1 MIDQN
6 ITSSVLR
13 KKNILICIT
22 GSIAAYKSCEIIRF
36 LRKENA
42 NIWVAMTKSAQKFV
56 GKATFAALSAN
67 EVLTDIFPDTPKAG
81 LEHIELSHTMD
92 GIIILPA
99 TANILGK
106 AANGVA
112 DDLVSTLLSVC
123 EQPTLF
129 VPAMNSRMWENP
141 ATMDAISKLKNREKA
156 ILNPDSGYLA
166 SLHEGTGRL
175 PGNTEIMNAIRE
187 LFSPP
192 LPLKNIHVLVTAG
205 PTHESID
212 PVRYLTNRSS
222 GKMGFAL
229 AEVARDLGAD
239 VTLITG
245 PVFLPDPAEIH
256 IINVTTVHQMLESIQ
271 KCISKSKWDYIIMAA
286 APADYYLEGP
296 SESKIKRKSEKL
308 SLSLSTAP
316 DILKSIKDSTDSV
329 IVAFA
334 LETENGKEEAL
345 RKMKDKGADYIILNY
360 ANEEGAGFESSTNR
374 VTIFSKNG
382 DEINLKKDR
391 KDRIARKIF
400 KSILKKQLP

>member
-1 MIDQN
+1 
-6 ITSSVLR
+6 
-13 KKNILICIT
+13 
-22 GSIAAYKSCEIIRF
+22 
-36 LRKENA
+36 
-42 NIWVAMTKSAQKFV
+42 MTRSAQKFV

-92 GIIILPA
+92 GLIILPA

-106 AANGVA
+106 VANGVA

-141 ATMDAISKLKNREKA
+141 ATMNAVSKLKNRGKA
-156 ILNPDSGYLA
+156 ILNPDSGFLA

-192 LPLKNIHVLVTAG
+192 LPLKNNHVLVTAG

-229 AEVARDLGAD
+229 AEAARDMGAD

-245 PVFLPDPAEIH
+245 PVFLADPAEIH
-256 IINVTTVHQMLESIQ
+256 MINVTTVHQMLESIQ
-271 KCISKSKWDYIIMAA
+271 RSISKSKWDYIIMAA
-286 APADYYLEGP
+286 APADYYLEDP
-296 SESKIKRKSEKL
+296 SESKIKRKAEKL
-308 SLSLSTAP
+308 SLSFSTAP
-316 DILKSIKDSTDSV
+316 DILKSIKDSTDSI

-334 LETENGKEEAL
+334 LETENGKTEAL

-360 ANEEGAGFESSTNR
+360 ANEEGAGFESQTNR

-382 DEINLKKDR
+382 DEVNLKKDR
-391 KDRIARKIF
+391 KDRISREII
-400 KSILKKQLP
+400 KSILKK